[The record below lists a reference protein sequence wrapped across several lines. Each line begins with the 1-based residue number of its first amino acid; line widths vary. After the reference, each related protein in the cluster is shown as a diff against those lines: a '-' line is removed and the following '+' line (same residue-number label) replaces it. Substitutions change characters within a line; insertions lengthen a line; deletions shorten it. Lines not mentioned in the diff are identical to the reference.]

1 MDTIVGLGKTGC
13 ALADQFSA
21 YEEYK
26 IYKIDVDLE
35 GLKKNGIFDFPK
47 QSNPEEYEKNC
58 PNMKNF
64 FKNCSGNILFIV
76 DGSEQISA
84 ASLRVLE
91 NLYKKKLNVKI
102 LYIKQDIHFFSKIA
116 QFTDKIAFNILQ
128 EYTRSGVFE
137 RIYLVD
143 MKNIEPIMEHLPLMQ
158 QTRASH
164 RLIATTMHMMNV
176 YDHID
181 SAIDTFCSFPETAR
195 LATIGYGTPESEIN
209 YFFPLDKAREIRYYY
224 GINEKRLETEKGLL
238 KKIKTQL
245 RDNEQEGI
253 RTSYGVFS
261 TSYEEDFVYTLAL
274 SSEIQGGDENDK
286 KQD

>member
-1 MDTIVGLGKTGC
+1 MDTIIGLGKTGC
-13 ALADQFSA
+13 SMADQFSV

-26 IYKIDVDLE
+26 IYKIDVALK
-35 GLKKNGIFDFPK
+35 GLKKNGIYDFPK
-47 QSNPEEYEKNC
+47 QPNPEEYEKNC
-58 PNMKNF
+58 PNMKSF
-64 FKNCSGNILFIV
+64 FKNCSGNVLFIV
-76 DGSEQISA
+76 DGSEYISA
-84 ASLRVLE
+84 ASLHVLE

-116 QFTDKIAFNILQ
+116 QLTDKIAFNVLQ

-164 RLIATTMHMMNV
+164 QLIASTIHMINV

-181 SAIDTFCSFPETAR
+181 SATDTFCLFPETAR
-195 LATIGYGTPESEIN
+195 LATLGFGKPDSEIN
-209 YFFPLDKAREIRYYY
+209 YFYPLDKTREIRYYY
-224 GINEKRLETEKGLL
+224 GINKKRLETEKGLL
-238 KKIKTQL
+238 KKIKAQL

-253 RTSYGVFS
+253 RTSYGIFS

-274 SSEIQGGDENDK
+274 SAEIQGDKNDK
-286 KQD
+286 K